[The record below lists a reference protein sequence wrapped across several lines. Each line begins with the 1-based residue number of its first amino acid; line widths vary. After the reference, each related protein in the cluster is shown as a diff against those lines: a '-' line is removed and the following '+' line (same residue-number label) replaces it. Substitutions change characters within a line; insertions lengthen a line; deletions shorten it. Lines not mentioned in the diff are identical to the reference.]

1 MLTSGP
7 FKKHTHMYLSW
18 GVARL
23 LAKQVASCA
32 VRRLRQAD
40 TTDAQCPHQARRTG
54 KLAVTKL
61 ITTTA
66 CMHVAAMAIRKQ
78 TQNHSSRRSALG
90 WALRATVHPD
100 TTCTP
105 DSTCTPRPS
114 GRPMRTN
121 TPGQIAVVRGSL
133 VVAAH
138 PLRRKDWSLRAKRV
152 LQCPAAAAAAAVAAA
167 RHHWC

>member
-1 MLTSGP
+1 MRARFLSG
-7 FKKHTHMYLSW
+7 
-18 GVARL
+18 
-23 LAKQVASCA
+23 
-32 VRRLRQAD
+32 AD
-40 TTDAQCPHQARRTG
+40 THTGMEAQGAGVVVGCAECDGDRGHNRRAVFTSSTANRKVSSHQVDNDNGMHARGSHGHPQANTESQQSPERIG
-54 KLAVTKL
+54 LGAVGGCT
-61 ITTTA
+61 
-66 CMHVAAMAIRKQ
+66 
-78 TQNHSSRRSALG
+78 
-90 WALRATVHPD
+90 P

-152 LQCPAAAAAAAVAAA
+152 LQCPAAAAAAAAVPAA